1 MYTCL
6 NTLAED
12 GTLDKRLAEY
22 VFFPLSQIFN
32 ETQRLSARCLEIAVS
47 SLRILVSHGWGHD
60 LTPDMGKQLIIL
72 LTLIVGGSP
81 NKAQAP
87 IVPEELCIAGFDC
100 LTAIFKALRGD
111 VAQQKIFHEIGT
123 ATVIDQTVYILL
135 EGIVDERSDEVC
147 TKAAQA
153 LYDLCDRVTDRV
165 VLASIMP
172 RTVSAL
178 AKVLRPTTQV
188 RRSYMLLELCLK
200 TLTRLLRAVL
210 NDEVAADVSPPPLGS
225 EKMALNESWLKAT
238 ATQIKLALA
247 NVIQVRRH
255 QRIEVQDALL
265 DLCMMVIEQCQTTLS
280 DSVPIMVET
289 IVVLAYREDEGN
301 NKAYQHLTH
310 LATTYPSVL
319 DSLKESL
326 HTWLTSFARIMQGN
340 DETAKQRGLRQIS
353 TVFQVLSQV
362 QCGSNLLTTGLASG
376 LCDSLSGVVKE
387 STNSPQPLNTDDV
400 VILRPNDPSVM
411 SGVFPS
417 VLLEH
422 QSQQQTL
429 KDLRSMISRLNLAE
443 SGIEITRS
451 IVSRIQSTGDH
462 AIAPFWLAMTFLR
475 DSTTVTAS
483 FDDFI
488 SLDAVEHTSP
498 SSSRGKMIEEM
509 YNISLNMLNED
520 KVVGVEGDW
529 RASALALEAVAL
541 QAQQLGEAFRPELM
555 DALYPVL
562 QLMTSRNPDLER
574 HAMICLNILTRACNY
589 ADASSMVIANV
600 DYLVNSV
607 ALKLNIFAVS
617 PFPASV
623 LWMMVR
629 LCGAPLIPYLDDL
642 IDSILQLVD
651 LYHGYPIFTRMMFK
665 VLGAIVDEGI
675 NEPSMLTIDEGK
687 EHGPQGNQKPRY
699 EHLSISTIAAD
710 IANRKA
716 KRDQRAKDEVVDAD
730 GKISHPKKPWAETY
744 DKPKPEPSIE
754 ELLDQA
760 ESDEPLPPPKE
771 PEDAEKP
778 LSKTHALLVHIAKQ
792 IPSHLTTPSLD
803 LRKALLE
810 MLTDMI
816 PVLSQHETSFLPLIN
831 DLWPTVA
838 QRSAPNDPAG
848 SMAEETTRRPK
859 RAKIPDTVEN
869 REKDIYVT
877 EARAKVIGAMC
888 KGAGDFMASRVE
900 ADFPGWN
907 AWYEMKWK
915 TMGNWAEYGQPHNW
929 SPRDTPATVRLE
941 GSATDIATGARI
953 TFGIPFNPHLAIEK
967 SYPGSRYFSHDHRH
981 WRSLIELFMTVLE
994 NVRLPLEIGDRIC
1007 EHFAA
1012 WIALFVGPYY
1022 YFHKMRTET
1031 TDFAPGDAVL
1041 PVERAIRAME
1051 AWNSDL
1057 TWFLFTKHLVG
1068 GDEGLGELKVDEDT
1082 MNVRLGG
1089 EGEDQVVRRLAA
1101 MSF

>member
-1 MYTCL
+1 MYTNL

-22 VFFPLSQIFN
+22 VLFPLSQIFN
-32 ETQRLSARCLEIAVS
+32 MSQRLSTRCLEIAVS
-47 SLRILVSHGWGHD
+47 SLRILVSHGWGPD

-72 LTLIVGGSP
+72 LTLVVGGSP
-81 NKAQAP
+81 NQAQAR
-87 IVPEELCIAGFDC
+87 IPEELCVAGFDC
-100 LTAIFKALRGD
+100 LAAIFKALRGD
-111 VAQQKIFHEIGT
+111 VAREKIFHEIGT

-153 LYDLCDRVTDRV
+153 LYDLYDRVTDRV

-200 TLTRLLRAVL
+200 ILTRLLRAVL

-225 EKMALNESWLKAT
+225 EKMALDESWLKAT
-238 ATQIKLALA
+238 TTQIKLALV

-301 NKAYQHLTH
+301 NRAYQQLTH

-326 HTWLTSFARIMQGN
+326 HTWLTSFTRIMQGN

-387 STNSPQPLNTDDV
+387 STNSPQPLNTDDA
-400 VILRPNDPSVM
+400 VILRPNDPSVT

-429 KDLRSMISRLNLAE
+429 KDLRSMISRLNLSE

-451 IVSRIQSTGDH
+451 IVSRIQSTGDRT
-462 AIAPFWLAMTFLR
+462 IAPFWLAMTFLR

-488 SLDAVEHTSP
+488 SLDAVEQTSP
-498 SSSRGKMIEEM
+498 SSSRGGMIEEM
-509 YNISLNMLNED
+509 YHISLNMLNED

-589 ADASSMVIANV
+589 ADASSMIIANV

-642 IDSILQLVD
+642 IDSILHLVD
-651 LYHGYPIFTRMMFK
+651 LYHGYPVFTRMMFK

-687 EHGPQGNQKPRY
+687 ERAPQDNQKSRY
-699 EHLSISTIAAD
+699 EPLSISTIAAD
-710 IANRKA
+710 IANQKA
-716 KRDQRAKDEVVDAD
+716 KRDQRVGDEVVDAD
-730 GKISHPKKPWAETY
+730 GKISHPKRPWAETY
-744 DKPKPEPSIE
+744 DKPKAEPSIE

-803 LRKALLE
+803 LRKTLLE

-838 QRSAPNDPAG
+838 QGRPPNDPAG
-848 SMAEETTRRPK
+848 SMPEEGTTRRPR
-859 RAKIPDTVEN
+859 RARTPDTEEN

-877 EARAKVIGAMC
+877 EARAKAIGAMC

-900 ADFPGWN
+900 AGFPGWN
-907 AWYEMKWK
+907 AWYEMKWEA
-915 TMGNWAEYGQPHNW
+915 MGHWARYGQPHNW
-929 SPRDTPATVRLE
+929 SPRETPTKVRLE

-967 SYPGSRYFSHDHRH
+967 AYPDRGTSRMPIVTGAHWLSFS
-981 WRSLIELFMTVLE
+981 
-994 NVRLPLEIGDRIC
+994 
-1007 EHFAA
+1007 
-1012 WIALFVGPYY
+1012 
-1022 YFHKMRTET
+1022 
-1031 TDFAPGDAVL
+1031 
-1041 PVERAIRAME
+1041 
-1051 AWNSDL
+1051 
-1057 TWFLFTKHLVG
+1057 
-1068 GDEGLGELKVDEDT
+1068 
-1082 MNVRLGG
+1082 
-1089 EGEDQVVRRLAA
+1089 
-1101 MSF
+1101 